1 MFARTNS
8 NRIIDY
14 VQNNEKSLIVVHSTR
29 QTFEQILLV
38 SFMHKCYG
46 KLEDEVKNQFFGLL
60 FLSRASGCCRISI
73 SMWCIKLQ
81 NTS

>member
-29 QTFEQILLV
+29 QIFEQILLV

-46 KLEDEVKNQFFGLL
+46 KLVGLSDVRRPL
-60 FLSRASGCCRISI
+60 FWKAPPLVS
-73 SMWCIKLQ
+73 
-81 NTS
+81 